1 MATRMDEQGGGAAA
15 SNAST
20 GSPDLGSARSDY
32 GSLAYGGRLDNQGLE
47 SGVVGASAG
56 GVVEALSGAVDA
68 ISGATQS
75 LPTPKV
81 LKPLP
86 HAVADYAMA
95 GTLMAAPWLFGFSDN
110 KTATANSVI
119 SGAAVLGLSLMTR
132 YPLGAAKVIP
142 FPVHGVVETLAA
154 VMNTA
159 APWLMGFS
167 RHKSATSTHVAAGL
181 ATLAVVA
188 LTDYRAAEPDGGNG
202 TGGA

>member
-1 MATRMDEQGGGAAA
+1 MSTRTDEQGGGAAGA
-15 SNAST
+15 SPGAEGPNF
-20 GSPDLGSARSDY
+20 GSARSDY
-32 GSLAYGGRLDNQGLE
+32 GGLAYGGRLDNQGLE
-47 SGVVGASAG
+47 GGGASSAG

-68 ISGATQS
+68 IAGATES

-81 LKPLP
+81 LKPVP
-86 HAVADYAMA
+86 HAVVDYAMA

-110 KTATANSVI
+110 KVARANSVI

-132 YPLGAAKVIP
+132 YPLGAAKLVP
-142 FPVHGVVETLAA
+142 FPVHGVLETMAA

-167 RHKSATSTHVAAGL
+167 RHKRATSTHVAAGL

-188 LTDYRAAEPDGGNG
+188 LTDYRAAEPGGGNG
-202 TGGA
+202 GGGV

>member
-1 MATRMDEQGGGAAA
+1 MATRMDEQAGGAGGTTAGGDGA
-15 SNAST
+15 
-20 GSPDLGSARSDY
+20 DFGSARSDY
-32 GSLAYGGRLDNQGLE
+32 GGLAYGGRLDKQGLE
-47 SGVVGASAG
+47 SGGGSGA
-56 GVVEALSGAVDA
+56 GVVEALSSAVDA
-68 ISGATQS
+68 ISGATES

-81 LKPLP
+81 IKPTP
-86 HAVADYAMA
+86 HAVVDYAMA

-132 YPLGAAKVIP
+132 YPLGAAKLVP

-167 RHKSATSTHVAAGL
+167 RNKRATSTHVAAGL

-188 LTDYRAAEPDGGNG
+188 LTDYRAAEPGGGNG
-202 TGGA
+202 GA

>member
-1 MATRMDEQGGGAAA
+1 MATRIDEQGGGAAA
-15 SNAST
+15 SDA
-20 GSPDLGSARSDY
+20 GADGPDFGSARSDY
-32 GSLAYGGRLDNQGLE
+32 GSLAYGGRLDRQGLE
-47 SGVVGASAG
+47 SSGASAG

-68 ISGATQS
+68 ISGATES

-86 HAVADYAMA
+86 HAVVDYAMA

-119 SGAAVLGLSLMTR
+119 SGAAVLGLSLMTH

-167 RHKSATSTHVAAGL
+167 RHRSATSTHVAAGL

-188 LTDYRAAEPDGGNG
+188 LTDYRAAEPGGGNG
-202 TGGA
+202 TGSA

>member
-1 MATRMDEQGGGAAA
+1 MSTPMNEQGGGAA
-15 SNAST
+15 
-20 GSPDLGSARSDY
+20 GSAGGSDGPNFGSARSDY
-32 GSLAYGGRLDNQGLE
+32 GSLAYGGGLDNQGLE
-47 SGVVGASAG
+47 GGGASAG

-68 ISGATQS
+68 ISGATES

-81 LKPLP
+81 IKPLP
-86 HAVADYAMA
+86 HAAIDYAMA

-132 YPLGAAKVIP
+132 YPLGAAKVVP

-167 RHKSATSTHVAAGL
+167 RDKRATNTHLFAGL

-202 TGGA
+202 GGGA